1 MYFICNSQQSIK
13 TMNRALPFIIAL
25 LPFCCSGQEN
35 LWLPHTTTYT
45 AKTASG
51 YPMSISLYPNGRYD
65 FTTYWGEYHGD
76 YEISIIEDSLDIIRF
91 YDDDF
96 RSQNL
101 YFYSYISF
109 KDTVLAKSYDCF
121 DYYVSMFDLTG
132 EIVPFYSVCFVGSND
147 SLIDRSYRS
156 DKKQYI
162 CKIPPETTKIEMI
175 GEWVYGAFYFKCNY
189 SIDEGNIAFIIGP
202 SSNQYYVSKRRNEI
216 KYFPCLNFD
225 VNANNAVVFKANK

>member
-1 MYFICNSQQSIK
+1 MIETRGYVIVDTKDYGYVAIIPVGMSQ
-13 TMNRALPFIIAL
+13 
-25 LPFCCSGQEN
+25 
-35 LWLPHTTTYT
+35 
-45 AKTASG
+45 
-51 YPMSISLYPNGRYD
+51 IS
-65 FTTYWGEYHGD
+65 
-76 YEISIIEDSLDIIRF
+76 S
-91 YDDDF
+91 
-96 RSQNL
+96 
-101 YFYSYISF
+101 
-109 KDTVLAKSYDCF
+109 VCF

-156 DKKQYI
+156 DKRQYI